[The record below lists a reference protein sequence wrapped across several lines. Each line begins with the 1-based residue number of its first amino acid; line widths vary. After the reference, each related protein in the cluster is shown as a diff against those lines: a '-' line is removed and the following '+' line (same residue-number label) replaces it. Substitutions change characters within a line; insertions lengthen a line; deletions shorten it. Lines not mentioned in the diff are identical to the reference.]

1 MGEGGSVRKIGDTL
15 KRRKRTTIRQRIRN
29 MNLDEFTSVFN
40 ERLIPDNATG
50 CLNWVRRDKGAR
62 YGYCW
67 NPIKKKHTSTHRTAM
82 ELHLGRPLSTTEHVL
97 HKCDNGFC
105 CNPEHLFIGNHKENM
120 IDMARKGRTG
130 VLIGEQ
136 NTQSKLTEKQVMEIL
151 TKYKP
156 WKYGT
161 PRLAKEYGVTQGV
174 IMAIVSGRSW
184 KKFQAREAA

>member
-1 MGEGGSVRKIGDTL
+1 
-15 KRRKRTTIRQRIRN
+15 
-29 MNLDEFTSVFN
+29 
-40 ERLIPDNATG
+40 
-50 CLNWVRRDKGAR
+50 
-62 YGYCW
+62 
-67 NPIKKKHTSTHRTAM
+67 
-82 ELHLGRPLSTTEHVL
+82 
-97 HKCDNGFC
+97 
-105 CNPEHLFIGNHKENM
+105 M